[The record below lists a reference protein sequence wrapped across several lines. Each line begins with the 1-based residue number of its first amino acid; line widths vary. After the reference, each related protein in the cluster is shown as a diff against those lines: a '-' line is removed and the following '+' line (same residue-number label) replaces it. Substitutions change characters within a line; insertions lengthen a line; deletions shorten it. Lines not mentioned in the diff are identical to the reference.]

1 VASGVAGMT
10 AEQPIE
16 DELIELLAHAF
27 RTVCGESDERLASLR
42 AALHGRSPDGP
53 GSRQGRH
60 ARSGRALTS
69 ALAALTVLGLEDEA
83 FEHVFS
89 HPGFARLH
97 PNCADVHVRI
107 GELLLERQSAFAM
120 RLPAVWGTQTAQF
133 LSLARGHAGLDRER
147 ITVLQ
152 TVMAPLFCCVIGA
165 GPALSEPW
173 RALWDEAGRC
183 GITKNPNLRIHL
195 SVLGSFAG
203 EPAQHVAAMLEPGM
217 DSHFLSAGLC
227 LVRNDRT
234 DDLLDCIAACTRGD
248 KLEPRRCL
256 HPSRPTSTLVRLA
269 EYIRSCMRNPRH
281 FYNEGLVMNLLLW
294 TAQLRRMVATH
305 ASEWPDHVERLLAE
319 IERIEQ
325 VQILEKA
332 RFWAAHDGLSDGPAR
347 RKLAELWSTPD
358 D

>member
-1 VASGVAGMT
+1 MT
-10 AEQPIE
+10 AAQPIG
-16 DELIELLAHAF
+16 DELTELLVHAF
-27 RTVCGESDERLASLR
+27 RTVCVESDERVASLR
-42 AALHGRSPDGP
+42 AALHGKSPDGP

-97 PNCADVHVRI
+97 PNSADVHVRI
-107 GELLLERQSAFAM
+107 GELLMERSSSFAL
-120 RLPAVWGTQTAQF
+120 RLPAVWANQTARF
-133 LSLARGHAGLDRER
+133 LDRARDHASLDREQLV
-147 ITVLQ
+147 VLQ

-165 GPALSEPW
+165 GPALAEPW
-173 RALWDEAGRC
+173 RALWDEAVQA
-183 GITKNPNLRIHL
+183 GITRNANLRIHL
-195 SVLGSFAG
+195 GVLGSFAG
-203 EPAQHVAAMLEPGM
+203 QPAQHVATMLDERL
-217 DSHFLSAGLC
+217 HAHALCAGIC
-227 LVRNDRT
+227 LVRHDRT

-248 KLEPRRCL
+248 KVEPRRCL
-256 HPSRPTSTLVRLA
+256 HPTRPTSTLVRLA

-294 TAQLRRMVATH
+294 TEQLRGMVAKH
-305 ASEWPDHVERLLAE
+305 ASEWPDHAERLAAE

-332 RFWAAHDGLSDGPAR
+332 RFWAAHDGLPDGPAR
-347 RKLAELWSTPD
+347 RRLAELWSTRRTA
-358 D
+358 